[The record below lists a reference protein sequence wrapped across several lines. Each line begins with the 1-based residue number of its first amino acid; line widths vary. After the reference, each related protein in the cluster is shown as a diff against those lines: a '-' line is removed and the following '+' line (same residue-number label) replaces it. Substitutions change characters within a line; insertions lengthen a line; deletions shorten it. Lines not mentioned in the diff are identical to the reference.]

1 MLHLVQHNADQAV
14 ILAKVRIMAFF
25 MRVLEFEI
33 YKRRLSWMI
42 TKNVIVISKKRV
54 YNVATNNN

>member
-1 MLHLVQHNADQAV
+1 MLHLVQHNANQAV
-14 ILAKVRIMAFF
+14 ILAKVRIMAFLY
-25 MRVLEFEI
+25 RSWNLNL
-33 YKRRLSWMI
+33 YKRKSSWMI